1 MTRATSIGRRFGIVI
16 CLAMLVLALVIPAGG
31 VEARRAVC
39 KTYDQAEFF
48 LVTGIDSE
56 YGGTICVR

>member
-1 MTRATSIGRRFGIVI
+1 MTQLTSTKRRFGTII
-16 CLAMLVLALVIPAGG
+16 CLAMLALGLAAPASG
-31 VEARRAVC
+31 VEARKAVC
-39 KTYDQAEFF
+39 RTYAQEEFF